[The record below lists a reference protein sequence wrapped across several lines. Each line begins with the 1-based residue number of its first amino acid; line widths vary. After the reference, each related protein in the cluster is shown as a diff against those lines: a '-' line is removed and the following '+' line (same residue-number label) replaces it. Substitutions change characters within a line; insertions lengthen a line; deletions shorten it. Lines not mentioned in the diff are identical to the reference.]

1 MRRLRGLVGLVIL
14 VAVLW
19 WFPTEAFTSAFAVLD
34 LPSTAAALVIGVI
47 TTLCS
52 AGRWLLVAR
61 RVGLRL
67 SLGRAVADY
76 YRALLL
82 NAVLPAGVLG
92 DVHRAV
98 SHGHRSGD
106 LGRGVRAVVLERVAG
121 QAVLVLATAALLFT
135 LPTALLGTGLR
146 AIAISVG
153 VVISALVVGTVG
165 LRFGRA
171 RRPRWWRA
179 LHTVAQDVRVGLITC
194 GPQVVVLS
202 VVALAGN
209 VCLFV
214 LAASTAGVDAPMFP
228 LVPLAMVAL
237 LAMSL
242 PINVGGWGPR
252 EAVTAMAFGAVGLG
266 SAQGLTVSVVHGLLA
281 LVAALPGAAVLV
293 ADPLRRA
300 VRPTLE
306 RVLRKYPVTEKER
319 SIRAGRPVRHV
330 RSHRPHPIR

>member
-1 MRRLRGLVGLVIL
+1 MRRLRGLVGLVVL

-19 WFPTEAFTSAFAVLD
+19 WFPTEAFTSAFAMLD
-34 LPSTAAALVIGVI
+34 LPSMAAALVLGVV
-47 TTLCS
+47 TTVCS

-67 SLGRAVADY
+67 FLGRAIADY
-76 YRALLL
+76 YRSLFL

-135 LPTALLGTGLR
+135 LPTTLLGTGLR
-146 AIAISVG
+146 AIAVSVG
-153 VVISALVVGTVG
+153 VVILALVVGTVG

-171 RRPRWWRA
+171 RRSRWWRA
-179 LHTVAQDVRVGLITC
+179 LHTVTRDARVGLMTC

-266 SAQGLTVSVVHGLLA
+266 SAQGLTVSVLHGLLA

-330 RSHRPHPIR
+330 RGHRPHPIR

>member
-1 MRRLRGLVGLVIL
+1 MRRLRGLVGLVVL

-19 WFPTEAFTSAFAVLD
+19 WFPTEAFTSAFAMLD
-34 LPSTAAALVIGVI
+34 LPSMAAALVLGVV
-47 TTLCS
+47 TTVCS

-67 SLGRAVADY
+67 FLGRAIADY
-76 YRALLL
+76 YRSLFL

-98 SHGHRSGD
+98 SHGRRSGD

-146 AIAISVG
+146 AIAVSVG
-153 VVISALVVGTVG
+153 VVILALVVGTVG

-179 LHTVAQDVRVGLITC
+179 LHTMTRDARAGLMTC

-214 LAASTAGVDAPMFP
+214 LAASTAGVDAPLFP

-266 SAQGLTVSVVHGLLA
+266 SAQGLTVSVLHGLLA